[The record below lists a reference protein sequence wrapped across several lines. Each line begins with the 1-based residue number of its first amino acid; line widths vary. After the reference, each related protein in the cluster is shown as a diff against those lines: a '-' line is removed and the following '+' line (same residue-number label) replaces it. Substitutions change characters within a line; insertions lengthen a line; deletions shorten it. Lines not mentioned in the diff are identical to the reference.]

1 MGKGRFRVYSHGH
14 FVGWTDL
21 EQQDRT
27 MGTAYGEF
35 RPDADYEQISKFVWE
50 ANDSRDLAI
59 MNALALEV
67 RDAGERALPASDRW
81 LLSRKRTRPASS
93 TIVQAPPAVQMPSLT
108 SRRARPEPA
117 VTASSIARD
126 RRL

>member
-50 ANDSRDLAI
+50 ANDSRDMAV

-67 RDAGERALPASDRW
+67 RDAGERALPASDGVWISDRDDPLATREIQ
-81 LLSRKRTRPASS
+81 LLGF
-93 TIVQAPPAVQMPSLT
+93 
-108 SRRARPEPA
+108 RAFDEFLG
-117 VTASSIARD
+117 ARGAG
-126 RRL
+126 